1 MQILLMTSP
10 AAPVRELHLSKRQII
25 IGLVAILFILIGINW
40 MIVSI
45 INQTRDTVLSINQS
59 NRQDTKTS
67 SLKESDYERKLHELQ
82 ARLEE
87 AQINLDQL
95 AALKERLK
103 QFTSSANSSG
113 ESIIPAAQGGPLKLS
128 RQFDSDQESYGV
140 RLDRTLEQSIGLNAQ
155 VLELQKAFAQT
166 QVALKSSPSGLPL
179 PFEVAASSGL
189 GYRIDP
195 FTNQLAWHDGTD
207 FPAPIGTPILAT
219 ANGIVIKAGWGGD
232 YGNMVEVRHPNGYIT
247 RYAHAQELLVKVGQA
262 VKKSQAIGRTGSTG
276 RSTGPHLHYEI
287 VREGMPAG

>member
-40 MIVSI
+40 MIASI

-59 NRQDTKTS
+59 NRQDAKTS
-67 SLKESDYERKLHELQ
+67 TLKESDYERKLHELQ

-87 AQINLDQL
+87 TQINLDQL
-95 AALKERLK
+95 AALKEKLK
-103 QFTSSANSSG
+103 QFTSSENSVG
-113 ESIIPAAQGGPLKLS
+113 GQALPAAQGGPLRLS

-155 VLELQKAFAQT
+155 VLELQKACAQT
-166 QVALKSSPSGLPL
+166 QVSLKSSPSGLPL

-207 FPAPIGTPILAT
+207 FPALIGTPILAT

-232 YGNMVEVRHPNGYIT
+232 YGNMVEVRHPNGFIT
-247 RYAHAQELLVKVGQA
+247 RYAHAQELSVKVGQS
-262 VKKSQAIGRTGSTG
+262 VKKSQVIGKSGSTG
-276 RSTGPHLHYEI
+276 RSTGPHLHYE
-287 VREGMPAG
+287 VLRNGTPAG

>member
-25 IGLVAILFILIGINW
+25 TGLVAILFILIGINW
-40 MIVSI
+40 MIASI

-140 RLDRTLEQSIGLNAQ
+140 RLDRTLGQSIGLNAQ

>member
-10 AAPVRELHLSKRQII
+10 TAPVREFHLSMRQIFI
-25 IGLVAILFILIGINW
+25 SLIAMLLFLVGINW
-40 MIVSI
+40 MIASI
-45 INQTRDTVLSINQS
+45 INQTRDTVLLIKHS
-59 NRQDTKTS
+59 NGLDVKTTY
-67 SLKESDYERKLHELQ
+67 LKDSDYERKLHELQ

-95 AALKERLK
+95 AALKEKLK
-103 QFTSSANSSG
+103 NFTNSVNSPVSSDVS
-113 ESIIPAAQGGPLKLS
+113 AAQGGPLRLV
-128 RQFDSDQESYGV
+128 RQLDSEQDSYGI
-140 RLDRTLEQSIGLNAQ
+140 RLDRTVEQSIGLNAQ
-155 VLELQKAFAQT
+155 VLELRKAFAQT

-195 FTNQLAWHDGTD
+195 FTNQLAWHDGQD

-276 RSTGPHLHYEI
+276 RSTGPHLHYE
-287 VREGMPAG
+287 VLREGMPAG

>member
-10 AAPVRELHLSKRQII
+10 TAPAREFELSKRQIV
-25 IGLVAILFILIGINW
+25 IGLIAMLMFLVGINW
-40 MIVSI
+40 MIASI
-45 INQTRDTVLSINQS
+45 INQTRDTVLFINQS
-59 NRQDTKTS
+59 NHPDAKSS

-95 AALKERLK
+95 AALKEKLK
-103 QFTSSANSSG
+103 NFTNSDSSPVSSDV
-113 ESIIPAAQGGPLKLS
+113 SAAQGGPLRLV
-128 RQFDSDQESYGV
+128 RQLDSDQDSYGI
-140 RLDRTLEQSIGLNAQ
+140 RLDRTLEQSIGLSAQ
-155 VLELQKAFAQT
+155 VSELRKAFAQT
-166 QVALKSSPSGLPL
+166 QVAFKNSPSGLPL

-232 YGNMVEVRHPNGYIT
+232 YGNMVEVRHPNGYVT
-247 RYAHAQELLVKVGQA
+247 RYAHAQELSVQVGQA
-262 VKKSQAIGRTGSTG
+262 VKKSQVIGKSGSTG
-276 RSTGPHLHYEI
+276 RSTGPHLHYEVLRNGI
-287 VREGMPAG
+287 PAS

>member
-10 AAPVRELHLSKRQII
+10 TSPAREFQLSKRQIVI
-25 IGLVAILFILIGINW
+25 SLIAMLLFLVGINW
-40 MIVSI
+40 MIASI

-82 ARLEE
+82 AQLEE

-95 AALKERLK
+95 AALKEKLK
-103 QFTSSANSSG
+103 NFTNSVNSPVSSDVS
-113 ESIIPAAQGGPLKLS
+113 AAQGGPLRLV
-128 RQFDSDQESYGV
+128 RQLDSEQDSYGI
-140 RLDRTLEQSIGLNAQ
+140 RLDRTVEQSIGLNAQ
-155 VLELQKAFAQT
+155 VLELRKAFAQT

-195 FTNQLAWHDGTD
+195 FTNQLAWHDGQD

-276 RSTGPHLHYEI
+276 RSTGPHLHYE
-287 VREGMPAG
+287 VLREGMPAG

>member
-40 MIVSI
+40 MIAAI

-59 NRQDTKTS
+59 NRQDAKTS
-67 SLKESDYERKLHELQ
+67 TLKESDYERKLHELQ

-87 AQINLDQL
+87 TQINLDQL
-95 AALKERLK
+95 AALKEKLK
-103 QFTSSANSSG
+103 QFTSSENSVG
-113 ESIIPAAQGGPLKLS
+113 GQALPAAQGGPLRLS

-166 QVALKSSPSGLPL
+166 QVSLKSSPSGLPL

-207 FPAPIGTPILAT
+207 FPALIGTPILAT

-232 YGNMVEVRHPNGYIT
+232 YGNMVEVRHPNGFIT
-247 RYAHAQELLVKVGQA
+247 RYAHAQELSVKVGQS

-287 VREGMPAG
+287 VRDGTPAS

>member
-10 AAPVRELHLSKRQII
+10 TAPVREFQLSKRQIV
-25 IGLVAILFILIGINW
+25 IGLIVMLLFLVGINW
-40 MIVSI
+40 MIASI
-45 INQTRDTVLSINQS
+45 INQTRDTVLFIKHS
-59 NRQDTKTS
+59 NGLDVKTTY
-67 SLKESDYERKLHELQ
+67 LKDSDYERKLHELQ

-95 AALKERLK
+95 AALKEKLK
-103 QFTSSANSSG
+103 NFTNSVSSPVSSDV
-113 ESIIPAAQGGPLKLS
+113 SAAQGGPLRLV
-128 RQFDSDQESYGV
+128 RQLDSDQDSYGI
-140 RLDRTLEQSIGLNAQ
+140 RLDRTLEQSIGLSAQ
-155 VLELQKAFAQT
+155 VLELRKAFAQT
-166 QVALKSSPSGLPL
+166 QVALKNSPSGLPL

-232 YGNMVEVRHPNGYIT
+232 YGNMVEVRHPNGYVT
-247 RYAHAQELLVKVGQA
+247 RYAHAQELSVQVGQA
-262 VKKSQAIGRTGSTG
+262 VKKSQVIGKSGSTG
-276 RSTGPHLHYEI
+276 RSTGPHLHYEVLRNGI
-287 VREGMPAG
+287 PAS

>member
-1 MQILLMTSP
+1 
-10 AAPVRELHLSKRQII
+10 
-25 IGLVAILFILIGINW
+25 VAILFILIGINW
-40 MIVSI
+40 MIASI

-140 RLDRTLEQSIGLNAQ
+140 RLDRTLEQSIGFNAQ

>member
-10 AAPVRELHLSKRQII
+10 TAPVREFHLSRRQIVI
-25 IGLVAILFILIGINW
+25 SLIAMLMFLVGINW
-40 MIVSI
+40 MIASI
-45 INQTRDTVLSINQS
+45 INQTRDTVLFIKHS
-59 NRQDTKTS
+59 NSLDVKTTY
-67 SLKESDYERKLHELQ
+67 LKDSDYERKLHELQ

-95 AALKERLK
+95 AALKEKLK
-103 QFTSSANSSG
+103 NFTNSVSSPVSSDV
-113 ESIIPAAQGGPLKLS
+113 SAAQGGPLRLV
-128 RQFDSDQESYGV
+128 RQLDSDQDSYGV
-140 RLDRTLEQSIGLNAQ
+140 RLDRTLEQSIGLSAQ
-155 VLELQKAFAQT
+155 VLELRKAFAQT
-166 QVALKSSPSGLPL
+166 QVALKNSPSRLPL

-232 YGNMVEVRHPNGYIT
+232 YGNMVEVRHPNGYVT
-247 RYAHAQELLVKVGQA
+247 RYAHAQELSVQVGQA
-262 VKKSQAIGRTGSTG
+262 VKKSQVIGKSGSTG
-276 RSTGPHLHYEI
+276 RSTGPHLHYEVLRNGI
-287 VREGMPAG
+287 PAS

>member
-25 IGLVAILFILIGINW
+25 TGLVAILFILIGINW
-40 MIVSI
+40 MIASI

-103 QFTSSANSSG
+103 QFASSANSSG

-128 RQFDSDQESYGV
+128 RQFDSDQGSYGV

>member
-10 AAPVRELHLSKRQII
+10 AASVREFHLSRRQIVISLIAMLLFLMGVNWI
-25 IGLVAILFILIGINW
+25 IA
-40 MIVSI
+40 SI

-59 NRQDTKTS
+59 NRQDIKTS
-67 SLKESDYERKLHELQ
+67 ALKESDYERKLHELQ

-87 AQINLDQL
+87 TQINLDQL
-95 AALKERLK
+95 AALKEKLK
-103 QFTSSANSSG
+103 QFTSSENSVG
-113 ESIIPAAQGGPLKLS
+113 GQALPAAQGGPLRLS

-232 YGNMVEVRHPNGYIT
+232 YGNMVEVRHPNGFIT
-247 RYAHAQELLVKVGQA
+247 RYAHAQELSVKVGQS
-262 VKKSQAIGRTGSTG
+262 VKKSQVIGKSGSTG
-276 RSTGPHLHYEI
+276 RSTGPHLHYE
-287 VREGMPAG
+287 VLRNGTPAG

>member
-10 AAPVRELHLSKRQII
+10 TAPVREFQLSKRQIV
-25 IGLVAILFILIGINW
+25 IGLIVMLLFLVGINW
-40 MIVSI
+40 MIASI
-45 INQTRDTVLSINQS
+45 INQTRDTVLFIKHS
-59 NRQDTKTS
+59 NGLDVKTTY
-67 SLKESDYERKLHELQ
+67 LKDSDYERKLHELQ

-95 AALKERLK
+95 AALKEKLK
-103 QFTSSANSSG
+103 NFTNSVSSPVSSDV
-113 ESIIPAAQGGPLKLS
+113 SAAQGGPLRLV
-128 RQFDSDQESYGV
+128 RQLDSDQDSYGI
-140 RLDRTLEQSIGLNAQ
+140 RLDRTLEQSIGLSAQ
-155 VLELQKAFAQT
+155 VSELRKAFAQT
-166 QVALKSSPSGLPL
+166 QVALKNSPSGLPL

-232 YGNMVEVRHPNGYIT
+232 YGNMVELRHPNGYIT
-247 RYAHAQELLVKVGQA
+247 RYAHAQELSVQVGQA
-262 VKKSQAIGRTGSTG
+262 VKKSQVIGKSGSTG
-276 RSTGPHLHYEI
+276 RSTGPHLHYEVLRNGI
-287 VREGMPAG
+287 PAS

>member
-25 IGLVAILFILIGINW
+25 TGLVAILFILIGINW
-40 MIVSI
+40 MIASI

-128 RQFDSDQESYGV
+128 RQFDSDQGSYGV

>member
-10 AAPVRELHLSKRQII
+10 TAPVREFHLSKRQIVI
-25 IGLVAILFILIGINW
+25 SLIAMLLFLVAINW
-40 MIVSI
+40 MIASI
-45 INQTRDTVLSINQS
+45 INQTRDTVLLIKHS
-59 NRQDTKTS
+59 NGLDVKTTY
-67 SLKESDYERKLHELQ
+67 LKDSDYERKLHELQ

-95 AALKERLK
+95 AALKEKLK
-103 QFTSSANSSG
+103 QFTNSVSSPVSSDV
-113 ESIIPAAQGGPLKLS
+113 SAAQGGPLRLV
-128 RQFDSDQESYGV
+128 RQLDSDQDSYGI
-140 RLDRTLEQSIGLNAQ
+140 RLDRTLEQSIGLSAQ
-155 VLELQKAFAQT
+155 VSELQKAFAQT

-179 PFEVAASSGL
+179 PFEVVASSGL

-232 YGNMVEVRHPNGYIT
+232 YGNMVEVRHPNGYVT
-247 RYAHAQELLVKVGQA
+247 RYAHAQELSVQVGQA
-262 VKKSQAIGRTGSTG
+262 VKKSQVIGKSGSTG
-276 RSTGPHLHYEI
+276 RSTGPHLHYEVLRNGI
-287 VREGMPAG
+287 PAS

>member
-10 AAPVRELHLSKRQII
+10 TAPVREFHLSMRQIFI
-25 IGLVAILFILIGINW
+25 SLIAMLLFLVGINW
-40 MIVSI
+40 MIASI
-45 INQTRDTVLSINQS
+45 INQTRDTVLLIKHS
-59 NRQDTKTS
+59 NGLDVKTTY
-67 SLKESDYERKLHELQ
+67 LKDSDYERKLHELQ
-82 ARLEE
+82 AQLEE

-95 AALKERLK
+95 AALKEKLK
-103 QFTSSANSSG
+103 NFTNSVNSPVSSDVS
-113 ESIIPAAQGGPLKLS
+113 AAQGGPLRLV
-128 RQFDSDQESYGV
+128 RQLDSEQDSYGI
-140 RLDRTLEQSIGLNAQ
+140 RLDRTVEQSIGLNAQ
-155 VLELQKAFAQT
+155 VLELRKAFAQT

-195 FTNQLAWHDGTD
+195 FTNQLAWHDGQD

-276 RSTGPHLHYEI
+276 RSTGPHLHYE
-287 VREGMPAG
+287 VLREGMPAG